1 MWSPQAPRRRASFAA
16 VDFSPDGRRLIV
28 REMAWP
34 LYMDAEIK
42 PNRSLSERGFIILI
56 SVITLANVS
65 SAIVFLKM
73 HANVV
78 PIFLGVDV
86 LAVVF
91 AFLASFRAG
100 RVIERVQVSAAE
112 VKVTYETPKYVRVV
126 WESPTAFTRVT
137 TERDEEDRVTALR
150 LALSGRQTAV
160 AVALSPRER
169 GEFAKALEDA
179 IWRAKRGEA

>member
-1 MWSPQAPRRRASFAA
+1 MTWPQ
-16 VDFSPDGRRLIV
+16 
-28 REMAWP
+28 

-56 SVITLANVS
+56 SVITLANVA
-65 SAIVFLKM
+65 SAAVFVRLG
-73 HANVV
+73 APYVA
-78 PIFLGVDV
+78 PFLGIDL

-100 RVIERVQVSAAE
+100 RIIERVQVSAAE
-112 VKVTYETPKYVRVV
+112 VKVTYETPKASRVV

-137 TERDEEDRVTALR
+137 TEVDEEDRVMALR
-150 LALSGRQTAV
+150 LALSGRHTPV
-160 AVALSPRER
+160 AASLSPRER

-179 IWRAKRGEA
+179 IWRARRHRD